1 LPDLAKISGSPDTD
15 MIKLHSSG
23 KLTTG
28 SKGIL
33 LNDLLK
39 SLTTPSK
46 TQRSKKSDNKKPR
59 NTNNDKPA
67 APAAPKPESCDAIDL
82 GLFKLQN
89 PICSLKNL
97 LGLRPG
103 TVEDSASVPKPEI
116 ATERLKIL
124 TITR

>member
-1 LPDLAKISGSPDTD
+1 LITVLVNLQKSTTI
-15 MIKLHSSG
+15 G
-23 KLTTG
+23 KPTTG

-33 LNDLLK
+33 PDDLSK

-97 LGLRPG
+97 LGLRPAG
-103 TVEDSASVPKPEI
+103 TMEDAASVPKPEI
-116 ATERLKIL
+116 STDGLKIPI
-124 TITR
+124 ITP

>member
-1 LPDLAKISGSPDTD
+1 LPDLAKISGLPDTD

-23 KLTTG
+23 KPTTG

-89 PICSLKNL
+89 HICSLENL
-97 LGLRPG
+97 LGL
-103 TVEDSASVPKPEI
+103 T
-116 ATERLKIL
+116 
-124 TITR
+124 